1 MQSSVKRCHDLGA
14 SWTKLERTQW
24 QRNRTDNWILLQQ
37 AQRPPFN
44 YTCCSSRTREESSL
58 QDSGKPFDISSQRYK
73 MKFGSIEL
81 FQLSINLTTS
91 FILVKSYKPLAKT
104 LFLVSS
110 KQLTKKEIH
119 ATYWFCSVSS
129 QWLPVTFS
137 WNRLP
142 RNFLKFLVA
151 TFLLT

>member
-1 MQSSVKRCHDLGA
+1 
-14 SWTKLERTQW
+14 
-24 QRNRTDNWILLQQ
+24 
-37 AQRPPFN
+37 
-44 YTCCSSRTREESSL
+44 
-58 QDSGKPFDISSQRYK
+58 

-119 ATYWFCSVSS
+119 ATY
-129 QWLPVTFS
+129 
-137 WNRLP
+137 
-142 RNFLKFLVA
+142 
-151 TFLLT
+151 